1 MRSIYAVFLIKL
13 QYALLKQGR
22 KFASEWRF
30 EISASRPRY
39 PQSNGTSERDIEP
52 SWSFIEKHAV
62 MEMTDTLL
70 SFNTEARLSLDCL
83 EESPLYS
90 MIFGNILTIFEPNLN
105 LRKSGILTLF
115 QKFMI
120 SQSVSILAIVSHPHY
135 LPGFNHLSSI
145 ALQNKTIIGQHS
157 TIEICFSRFAIVAFI
172 FTGLCCG
179 WLWTSPS

>member
-1 MRSIYAVFLIKL
+1 MIFLRKACGYGNDRYIAL
-13 QYALLKQGR
+13 FQYR
-22 KFASEWRF
+22 
-30 EISASRPRY
+30 
-39 PQSNGTSERDIEP
+39 
-52 SWSFIEKHAV
+52 
-62 MEMTDTLL
+62 
-70 SFNTEARLSLDCL
+70 NTPGLDCL

-90 MIFGNILTIFEPNLN
+90 MIFDNILTIFEPNLN

-120 SQSVSILAIVSHPHY
+120 SQSISILAIVSHPHY

-179 WLWTSPS
+179 WL